1 MLIAKI
7 YIRTPKDTKYQN
19 SEMIYKSRKTLNYQR
34 YDIPKDIK
42 ISKEKKRKTKDI
54 IYQKY
59 TRIPKYVKDNI
70 YKYQSITKDI
80 KLYQYLR
87 FNTIRI

>member
-19 SEMIYKSRKTLNYQR
+19 SEMIYKSRKTLNYLR

-42 ISKEKKRKTKDI
+42 ISKEKKKKNKR
-54 IYQKY
+54 YN
-59 TRIPKYVKDNI
+59 IPKI
-70 YKYQSITKDI
+70 YKNTKI
-80 KLYQYLR
+80 CER
-87 FNTIRI
+87 

>member
-1 MLIAKI
+1 
-7 YIRTPKDTKYQN
+7 
-19 SEMIYKSRKTLNYQR
+19 MIYKSRKTLNYLR

-42 ISKEKKRKTKDI
+42 ISKEKKKRKTKDI
-54 IYQKY
+54 IYRKY

-70 YKYQSITKDI
+70 YKYQNITKDI

-87 FNTIRI
+87 FNTKRI